1 MYETD
6 GPRLLV
12 RATPR
17 SYTGVMSTATATAG
31 STGPASPVTLEA
43 DYEPVLSRWLWL
55 VKWLLAGLV

>member
-1 MYETD
+1 
-6 GPRLLV
+6 
-12 RATPR
+12 
-17 SYTGVMSTATATAG
+17 MSTATATAG